1 MTNPI
6 TPPADDSRDDPPSP
20 HATAAEPAETPAP
33 EPHPADGHDSEPH
46 AAAGQMTEPRPD
58 DGSTTEPHPADG
70 RDPEPDAAEGLV
82 PEPPPADGSGPEPR
96 GAEAPGSQV
105 DGGRARGGRWI
116 EAWPWVVAGAVGVVS
131 LVLRLRSPAWLVEA
145 PNDDVLFA
153 RLAQHV
159 VDGDWL
165 GPYDKLTLVKGPG
178 YPLFMAAVHDLG
190 LPLKLAEHLVHLVA
204 CAITGWAVARVFRSR
219 GAGLAAFAVLALNPA
234 YLGTAAARVARDSLY
249 GSLCLLVFGG
259 CLLLVSFVPA
269 LAARGPR
276 WAVPVAVAGGA
287 ALGVAAA
294 GYYLTREERAWLA
307 PAVVLVVLAG
317 VVSWPRRDRF
327 TRRNLVVAL
336 TLAAAA
342 AVGCLGALHWT
353 AEQNREHYGTTVLA
367 DMADG
372 EIARAYAEWQRVQVG
387 RERRYVPVSTS
398 QRRAVYR
405 VSPAAAEMEEAF
417 TGEATAWVGLSCAFA
432 GVCDDYMG
440 SFFVW
445 AMRDAAEAAGH
456 ADSGA
461 ESQRYFGRVADDI
474 AEACDTGE
482 LRCSAPPLGPLPPW
496 HRIDGDD
503 LWASTWDVTGVFLA
517 YDVGEPEH
525 PPSVDA
531 SPAVWR
537 TLAAPIRGIDDRADH
552 VARERAALDT
562 QWPVSALTDVYR
574 PAARLGVVV
583 ALAGLLAGLAT
594 RAGRRNPAALLL
606 VAALLVA
613 TLTRIMLLA
622 LVDATAW
629 PAAGQLNYV
638 LPATDYL
645 VLFVLLGCW
654 TLATAVRGSVRQHRD
669 REPGIPAEV
678 HRPGDGPRPEP
689 LPHRVEGVVEGV
701 PVAAAEG
708 KGELDRPVVGQVA
721 DRHAHQREPARLD
734 HRRRPPQQPPHGG
747 QDRRRVGRRLRPA
760 CATATPG

>member
-1 MTNPI
+1 
-6 TPPADDSRDDPPSP
+6 
-20 HATAAEPAETPAP
+20 
-33 EPHPADGHDSEPH
+33 
-46 AAAGQMTEPRPD
+46 
-58 DGSTTEPHPADG
+58 
-70 RDPEPDAAEGLV
+70 
-82 PEPPPADGSGPEPR
+82 
-96 GAEAPGSQV
+96 
-105 DGGRARGGRWI
+105 
-116 EAWPWVVAGAVGVVS
+116 
-131 LVLRLRSPAWLVEA
+131 
-145 PNDDVLFA
+145 
-153 RLAQHV
+153 
-159 VDGDWL
+159 
-165 GPYDKLTLVKGPG
+165 
-178 YPLFMAAVHDLG
+178 
-190 LPLKLAEHLVHLVA
+190 
-204 CAITGWAVARVFRSR
+204 
-219 GAGLAAFAVLALNPA
+219 
-234 YLGTAAARVARDSLY
+234 
-249 GSLCLLVFGG
+249 
-259 CLLLVSFVPA
+259 
-269 LAARGPR
+269 
-276 WAVPVAVAGGA
+276 VAVAAGS

-342 AVGCLGALHWT
+342 AVGCVGALRWT
-353 AEQNREHYGTTVLA
+353 AEQNREHYGTAVLA

-372 EIARAYAEWQRVQVG
+372 EIARAYAEWQRVEVG

-398 QRRAVYR
+398 QREAVYR

-417 TGEATAWVGLSCAFA
+417 TGAATAWVGLGCAFA

-445 AMRDAAEAAGH
+445 AMRDAGEAAGH
-456 ADSGA
+456 GDSGA

-503 LWASTWDVTGVFLA
+503 LWASTWDITGVFLA
-517 YDVGEPEH
+517 FDVGEPEH

-531 SPAVWR
+531 SPVVWR

-552 VARERAALDT
+552 VARERAVLDG

-583 ALAGLLAGLAT
+583 ALAGLIAGLAT

-613 TLTRIMLLA
+613 TVTRIMLLA
-622 LVDATAW
+622 LIDATAW

-638 LPATDYL
+638 LPGTDYL

-678 HRPGDGPRPEP
+678 HRPGDGSRPEP
-689 LPHRVEGVVEGV
+689 LPHRVEGLVEGA
-701 PVAAAEG
+701 PVVAAEG
-708 KGELDRPVVGQVA
+708 QG
-721 DRHAHQREPARLD
+721 
-734 HRRRPPQQPPHGG
+734 
-747 QDRRRVGRRLRPA
+747 
-760 CATATPG
+760 